1 MMSEICMQNDTRSR
15 APISDKQLIGV
26 TRISML
32 SDKNHMTCIFAPTF
46 AIPTPTGNKANS
58 DYKTDTRIPT
68 SLTAVLM
75 NYFIYWYLYTPHG
88 DHGGDSISIFRIN
101 EE

>member
-1 MMSEICMQNDTRSR
+1 MPEAYRTLSKLKLPSTRHVHFTNTMMSEMRMQNDTRPR

-32 SDKNHMTCIFAPTF
+32 SDINHITCIFAPTF
-46 AIPTPTGNKANS
+46 TIPTPAGNIAYS

-68 SLTAVLM
+68 RSRDEICA
-75 NYFIYWYLYTPHG
+75 I
-88 DHGGDSISIFRIN
+88 
-101 EE
+101 

>member
-1 MMSEICMQNDTRSR
+1 MQNYTRSR

-46 AIPTPTGNKANS
+46 AIPTPAGNKANS

-68 SLTAVLM
+68 FSKKTILRPRSLGNHSV
-75 NYFIYWYLYTPHG
+75 
-88 DHGGDSISIFRIN
+88 S
-101 EE
+101 